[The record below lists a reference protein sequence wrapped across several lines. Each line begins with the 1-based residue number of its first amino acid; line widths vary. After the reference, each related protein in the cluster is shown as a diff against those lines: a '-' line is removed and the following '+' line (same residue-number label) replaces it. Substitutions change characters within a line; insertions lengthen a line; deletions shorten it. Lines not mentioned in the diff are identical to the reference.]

1 MDCHLMVLY
10 LIVYSEMILLVWM
23 IYYLLMVVV
32 ELNWEIGQG
41 TPPPRFLSLKIS
53 FLELAIIATSG
64 KRTTYMLYYMI

>member
-10 LIVYSEMILLVWM
+10 LIVYSEMILLVLM
-23 IYYLLMVVV
+23 IYLLMVVV

-41 TPPPRFLSLKIS
+41 TPPPRFLSLKIK

-64 KRTTYMLYYMI
+64 KRQTYMLYYMI

>member
-1 MDCHLMVLY
+1 MVLY
-10 LIVYSEMILLVWM
+10 LIVYSEMILLVGHVM
-23 IYYLLMVVV
+23 IYLLMVVV

>member
-1 MDCHLMVLY
+1 MDYHLMVLY

-23 IYYLLMVVV
+23 IYLLMVVV

>member
-1 MDCHLMVLY
+1 MVLY

-23 IYYLLMVVV
+23 IYLLMVVV

>member
-23 IYYLLMVVV
+23 IYLLMVVV

>member
-10 LIVYSEMILLVWM
+10 LIVYSEMILLALM
-23 IYYLLMVVV
+23 IYLLMVVV

-41 TPPPRFLSLKIS
+41 TPPPRFLSLKIK

-64 KRTTYMLYYMI
+64 KRQTYMLYYMI